1 MSGNVITLKQPTG
14 DITPNK
20 DEEPTPINTRLRWL
34 ANLVQ
39 ILLDAETT
47 KHLSSTGTRPLD
59 T

>member
-20 DEEPTPINTRLRWL
+20 DEESTPINTRLRWL

-39 ILLDAETT
+39 TLLDAETT
-47 KHLSSTGTRPLD
+47 KHSSSMGTRSLD